1 MRHDGQ
7 GGQYREQKTIE
18 SNPIHAKQVLCEME
32 CNLRNVI
39 IFTLWDGRLFSLV
52 QAWEYSYSNNTVKE
66 DIPNLNK
73 QENEKLNFFSRVVLL
88 NDEAWWPSGKA
99 FVS

>member
-1 MRHDGQ
+1 MFKFMGHDGQ
-7 GGQYREQKTIE
+7 GDQYREQ
-18 SNPIHAKQVLCEME
+18 
-32 CNLRNVI
+32 NVI

-73 QENEKLNFFSRVVLL
+73 QDNEKLNFFSRLVLIIS
-88 NDEAWWPSGKA
+88 EAWWPSGKA
-99 FVS
+99 SVS

>member
-7 GGQYREQKTIE
+7 GGQYREQ
-18 SNPIHAKQVLCEME
+18 
-32 CNLRNVI
+32 NVI

-73 QENEKLNFFSRVVLL
+73 QENEKLNFFSRVVLN

-99 FVS
+99 SVS

>member
-7 GGQYREQKTIE
+7 GGQYREQ
-18 SNPIHAKQVLCEME
+18 
-32 CNLRNVI
+32 NVI

-66 DIPNLNK
+66 NIPNLNK
-73 QENEKLNFFSRVVLL
+73 QENEKLNFFSRLVLE
-88 NDEAWWPSGKA
+88 NSEAWWPSGKA
-99 FVS
+99 SVS

>member
-7 GGQYREQKTIE
+7 GGQYREK
-18 SNPIHAKQVLCEME
+18 
-32 CNLRNVI
+32 NVI

-52 QAWEYSYSNNTVKE
+52 QAREYSYSNNTVKE

-73 QENEKLNFFSRVVLL
+73 QENEKLNFFSRLVLV
-88 NDEAWWPSGKA
+88 NSEAWWPSGKA
-99 FVS
+99 SVS

>member
-1 MRHDGQ
+1 MRQDGQ
-7 GGQYREQKTIE
+7 GGQYREQ
-18 SNPIHAKQVLCEME
+18 
-32 CNLRNVI
+32 NVI
-39 IFTLWDGRLFSLV
+39 IFTLWDGHLFSLF

-73 QENEKLNFFSRVVLL
+73 QENEKLNFFSRVVLN

-99 FVS
+99 SVS

>member
-7 GGQYREQKTIE
+7 GGQYREQ
-18 SNPIHAKQVLCEME
+18 ND
-32 CNLRNVI
+32 VI

-73 QENEKLNFFSRVVLL
+73 QENEKLNIFFKSCFAKWWGVV
-88 NDEAWWPSGKA
+88 AKW
-99 FVS
+99 

>member
-1 MRHDGQ
+1 
-7 GGQYREQKTIE
+7 
-18 SNPIHAKQVLCEME
+18 ME
-32 CNLRNVI
+32 CNLQNVI

-73 QENEKLNFFSRVVLL
+73 QENEKLNFFSRVVLE

-99 FVS
+99 SVT

>member
-1 MRHDGQ
+1 MRNDGQ
-7 GGQYREQKTIE
+7 GGQYRE
-18 SNPIHAKQVLCEME
+18 P
-32 CNLRNVI
+32 NVN

-73 QENEKLNFFSRVVLL
+73 QENES
-88 NDEAWWPSGKA
+88 
-99 FVS
+99 

>member
-1 MRHDGQ
+1 MGHDGQ
-7 GGQYREQKTIE
+7 GGQYREQ
-18 SNPIHAKQVLCEME
+18 
-32 CNLRNVI
+32 NVT

-73 QENEKLNFFSRVVLL
+73 QENEKLNFFTRVVLV
-88 NDEAWWPSGKA
+88 NFGVWWPSGK
-99 FVS
+99 VSVS

>member
-7 GGQYREQKTIE
+7 GGQYREQ
-18 SNPIHAKQVLCEME
+18 
-32 CNLRNVI
+32 NVI

-52 QAWEYSYSNNTVKE
+52 QAWEYSYGNNTVKE

-73 QENEKLNFFSRVVLL
+73 QENEKLNFFSGLVLVIS
-88 NDEAWWPSGKA
+88 EAWWPSGKA
-99 FVS
+99 SVS

>member
-7 GGQYREQKTIE
+7 GGQYREQ
-18 SNPIHAKQVLCEME
+18 
-32 CNLRNVI
+32 NVI
-39 IFTLWDGRLFSLV
+39 IFTLWDGRLFSLF

-73 QENEKLNFFSRVVLL
+73 EENEKLSFFSRLVLVT
-88 NDEAWWPSGKA
+88 NEAWWPSGKA
-99 FVS
+99 SVS

>member
-7 GGQYREQKTIE
+7 GGQNREK
-18 SNPIHAKQVLCEME
+18 
-32 CNLRNVI
+32 NVI

-52 QAWEYSYSNNTVKE
+52 QAWEYSYRNNTVKE

-73 QENEKLNFFSRVVLL
+73 QENEK
-88 NDEAWWPSGKA
+88 
-99 FVS
+99 

>member
-7 GGQYREQKTIE
+7 GGQYREQ
-18 SNPIHAKQVLCEME
+18 
-32 CNLRNVI
+32 NVT

-73 QENEKLNFFSRVVLL
+73 QENEKLNFFSRLVLV
-88 NDEAWWPSGKA
+88 NSEAWWPSGKA
-99 FVS
+99 SVS

>member
-7 GGQYREQKTIE
+7 GGQYREQ
-18 SNPIHAKQVLCEME
+18 
-32 CNLRNVI
+32 NVI
-39 IFTLWDGRLFSLV
+39 IFTLWDWRLFSLV

-66 DIPNLNK
+66 DILNLNK
-73 QENEKLNFFSRVVLL
+73 QENEKLNFFSRVVLE

-99 FVS
+99 TIS

>member
-7 GGQYREQKTIE
+7 GGQYREQ
-18 SNPIHAKQVLCEME
+18 
-32 CNLRNVI
+32 NVT

-52 QAWEYSYSNNTVKE
+52 QAWEYSDSNNTVKE

-73 QENEKLNFFSRVVLL
+73 QENEKLNFFSRLVLV
-88 NDEAWWPSGKA
+88 NSEAWWPSGKA
-99 FVS
+99 SVS

>member
-7 GGQYREQKTIE
+7 GGQYREQ
-18 SNPIHAKQVLCEME
+18 
-32 CNLRNVI
+32 NVI

-66 DIPNLNK
+66 DIPNRNK
-73 QENEKLNFFSRVVLL
+73 QEN
-88 NDEAWWPSGKA
+88 
-99 FVS
+99 